1 MEQDTELNME
11 QYMEQWA
18 NTPGTLE
25 AAVKAL
31 SPAEI
36 AAGLDILRKIK
47 RTVYDHAAAAG
58 LKPYNWDGQTADD
71 LLQAFE
77 FAGGGSGA

>member
-1 MEQDTELNME
+1 ME

-25 AAVKAL
+25 AAVSGL

-36 AAGLDILRKIK
+36 AAGLDILRKVK
-47 RTVYDHAAAAG
+47 RAVYDHAAAADV
-58 LKPYNWDGQTADD
+58 KPYEWDGQTADD

-77 FAGGGSGA
+77 FAGGGRND

>member
-1 MEQDTELNME
+1 ME

-25 AAVKAL
+25 AAVTAL

-36 AAGLDILRKIK
+36 AAGLDILRKVK
-47 RTVYDHAAAAG
+47 RAVYDHAEATG
-58 LKPYNWDGQTADD
+58 VKPYEWNGQTADD

-77 FAGGGSGA
+77 FAGGGRND

>member
-1 MEQDTELNME
+1 MEQYTELNME

-47 RTVYDHAAAAG
+47 RTVYDHAAAAN

-77 FAGGGSGA
+77 FVGGGRND

>member
-1 MEQDTELNME
+1 ME

-25 AAVKAL
+25 AAVKGL
-31 SPAEI
+31 SPTEI

-47 RTVYDHAAAAG
+47 RTVYDHAAAADV
-58 LKPYNWDGQTADD
+58 KPYDWDGQTADD

-77 FAGGGSGA
+77 FVGGGSGA